1 MVTGRVLLSPV
12 TEKVGLQTSVAAYI
26 VLSTI
31 AQAAFKFA
39 NSVSV
44 LFSMLAAVGF
54 FFGPFFPSGI
64 VLLAKKLPVQAHVGA
79 VSAAAAMG
87 QVGGSVC
94 PLIVGFMADEFG
106 IARLLDVATVLTI
119 LLLLVWIAFC
129 RLR

>member
-31 AQAAFKFA
+31 AQAAFKFVD
-39 NSVSV
+39 SVSV
-44 LFSMLAAVGF
+44 LFSMLAVVGF

-94 PLIVGFMADEFG
+94 PLIVGFMADAFG